1 VYFKWLGVDMESG
14 ATSFRGTSGRV
25 AGAVMARMNR
35 DMEHA
40 AIDELD
46 PAPRAAVLSIGFGPG
61 VGIAA
66 LVRRL
71 PQGQVAGIDP
81 STTMVEQAR
90 RRNRQAVDSERVS
103 LTCAA
108 AESIPWPDEAFGGV
122 LAVNSIQLWDPLEAG
137 VCEVARVLAPGGT
150 LVTITHVWAI
160 EKRAPLE
167 QWVRSAKD
175 LLVSCGFA
183 DVTHS
188 TASFRSGNGL
198 LLRASKPPRSPI
210 SP

>member
-1 VYFKWLGVDMESG
+1 METG
-14 ATSFRGTSGRV
+14 TTSFEGTTGRV

-46 PAPRAAVLSIGFGPG
+46 PAPSAAVLSIGFGPG

-71 PQGQVAGIDP
+71 PQGRVAGIDP
-81 STTMVEQAR
+81 SSTMVDQAR
-90 RRNRQAVDSERVS
+90 RRNRGAVDSGLVS
-103 LTCAA
+103 LACAA

-122 LAVNSIQLWDPLEAG
+122 LAVNSIQLWGPPEAG
-137 VCEVARVLAPGGT
+137 VREVARVLAPGGA

-167 QWVRSAKD
+167 QWIEATTD
-175 LLVSCGFA
+175 LFRGCGLA
-183 DVTHS
+183 HVTHS
-188 TASFRSGNGL
+188 TASFRSGNGV
-198 LLRASKPPRSPI
+198 LLRASKPGGAARLHP
-210 SP
+210 

>member
-1 VYFKWLGVDMESG
+1 M
-14 ATSFRGTSGRV
+14 
-25 AGAVMARMNR
+25 MARMNR

-46 PAPRAAVLSIGFGPG
+46 PAPRTAVLSIGFGPG

-81 STTMVEQAR
+81 SATMVDQAR
-90 RRNRQAVDSERVS
+90 RRNRQAVDTERVS

-108 AESIPWPDEAFGGV
+108 AESIPWPDGAFGGV

-137 VCEVARVLAPGGT
+137 LREVARVLAPGGA
-150 LVTITHVWAI
+150 LVTVTHVWAI
-160 EKRAPLE
+160 EKHAPLE
-167 QWVRSAKD
+167 QWIMSAKD
-175 LLVSCGFA
+175 LFVSCGFA
-183 DVTHS
+183 QVTHS
-188 TASFRSGNGL
+188 VASFRSGNGL
-198 LLRASKPPRSPI
+198 LLRASKPGLAT
-210 SP
+210 

>member
-1 VYFKWLGVDMESG
+1 MQTGT
-14 ATSFRGTSGRV
+14 TSFEGTSGRV

-46 PAPRAAVLSIGFGPG
+46 PPPSAAVLSIGFGPG

-71 PQGQVAGIDP
+71 PQGRIAGIDP
-81 STTMVEQAR
+81 SSTMVDQAR
-90 RRNRQAVDSERVS
+90 RRNRQAVDTGRVS
-103 LTCAA
+103 LACAA
-108 AESIPWPDEAFGGV
+108 AESIPWPDEVFGGV

-137 VCEVARVLAPGGT
+137 VREVGRVLAPGGE

-160 EKRAPLE
+160 EKRASRE
-167 QWVRSAKD
+167 QWVGSARD
-175 LLVSCGFA
+175 HLVACGFA
-183 DVTHS
+183 HVTHS
-188 TASFRSGNGL
+188 TTSFRSGDGL
-198 LLRASKPPRSPI
+198 LLRASKPLPAT
-210 SP
+210 

>member
-1 VYFKWLGVDMESG
+1 MEAG
-14 ATSFRGTSGRV
+14 TTSFEGTTGRV

-46 PAPRAAVLSIGFGPG
+46 PAPSASVLSIGFGPG

-71 PQGQVAGIDP
+71 PHGRVAGIDP
-81 STTMVEQAR
+81 SSTMVDQAR
-90 RRNRQAVDSERVS
+90 RRNRRAVDTGRVS
-103 LTCAA
+103 LARAA
-108 AESIPWPDEAFGGV
+108 AESILWPDGVFSGV

-137 VCEVARVLAPGGT
+137 VREVARVLAPGGA
-150 LVTITHVWAI
+150 LVTVTHVWAI
-160 EKRAPLE
+160 EKRAPLDE
-167 QWVRSAKD
+167 WIGSATD
-175 LLVSCGFA
+175 LLGACGFA
-183 DVTHS
+183 HVTHS

-198 LLRASKPPRSPI
+198 LLRASKPVLTARSQL
-210 SP
+210 